1 MNNIEH
7 FSKLPNIL
15 LVPQGEEGE
24 SIYQLILDDKI
35 ILVLDYLYINTNRI
49 NQSLFTI
56 NDIIT
61 TYNFKIDLHKN
72 KINDKVRYILKL
84 LEELEI
90 IEIYEDI
97 DKIKNNELVKCRIL
111 IDLDNN
117 FFILKRNELYSI
129 LEYKNKSIDNMILLK
144 LFCYLKARIYKRENK
159 KELYLNGGK
168 AETCYPSYNKIYNDI
183 GISEGV
189 INKYIN
195 ILVELN
201 LIRCD
206 NAGVYYHKDNIKNK
220 KESPNTYALYDK
232 EEYYKD
238 ELKESIKFFRSRKE
252 NEGYIFVKNKKNP
265 YKNNNRKLN
274 GELGALTKLKNQGK
288 ATNEQL
294 KRIEEIK
301 SIIENNK

>member
-1 MNNIEH
+1 MNNIEY
-7 FSKLPNIL
+7 FSKLPNKL
-15 LVPQGEEGE
+15 LLPLGEEE
-24 SIYQLILDDKI
+24 KSIFQLILDDKV

-49 NQSLFTI
+49 DESIFSI
-56 NDIIT
+56 NNIVT

-72 KINDKVRYILKL
+72 KINDKIRCILKKL
-84 LEELEI
+84 NELKV
-90 IEIYEDI
+90 IEIYGDI
-97 DKIKNNELVKCRIL
+97 EKIKNNDFAKCKIL
-111 IDLDNN
+111 IDLENN
-117 FFILKRNELYSI
+117 FFILKRNELKSI

-168 AETCYPSYNKIYNDI
+168 AETCYPSYSKIYNDI
-183 GISEGV
+183 NISEGI

-201 LIRCD
+201 LIRYD
-206 NAGVYYHKDNIKNK
+206 NAGVYYHKSNIKIK
-220 KESPNTYALYDK
+220 QESPNTYALYDK
-232 EEYYKD
+232 EGYYKD